1 MRSTRACLW
10 QVPHSQQ
17 SWCLAPKGR
26 KYWLVTCTKC
36 SAVHKFCGTSTYVLE
51 MMPLLQE
58 LCRCAKLSLTNTQI
72 IVHCV
77 FFDQM
82 WSCYIYQHFV
92 PSHIFLHGCFF
103 PFLVPFDSYRVLSL
117 LSRLL
122 TRPLFHRPPSLALQ
136 LACTGQLLSSKRD
149 WAQLLFQGISPVQRE
164 GQMQK
169 ATPTRKSR
177 SCQSVPIRE
186 PLLSSALRRIAANV
200 NN

>member
-1 MRSTRACLW
+1 MRSTRACLR

-36 SAVHKFCGTSTYVLE
+36 NAVHKFCGTSTYVLE

-72 IVHCV
+72 LVLCV

-82 WSCYIYQHFV
+82 WSCCIYQHFV
-92 PSHIFLHGCFF
+92 PSHIFLHSCFF
-103 PFLVPFDSYRVLSL
+103 SFFVPFDSYCVLSL

-122 TRPLFHRPPSLALQ
+122 TRPLSHRPPSLALQ
-136 LACTGQLLSSKRD
+136 LACTLDRPTS
-149 WAQLLFQGISPVQRE
+149 FQQER
-164 GQMQK
+164 
-169 ATPTRKSR
+169 
-177 SCQSVPIRE
+177 
-186 PLLSSALRRIAANV
+186 LSSAAFPGYFTSAKGGTDAKGNPD
-200 NN
+200 